1 MKKLI
6 IAAGLLLSL
15 AILPTSVFAANVLDP
30 ACNDPTL
37 TTTPSI
43 CEDNKS
49 QDIKSNSIYGP
60 DGILAKAATILA
72 IIVGIAC
79 VIAII
84 IGGLRYVL
92 SGGDSQQTANA
103 KNAILYAIIGLVI
116 TIAARSLLVFVLG
129 RIK

>member
-1 MKKLI
+1 MKKLFFAI
-6 IAAGLLLSL
+6 FVLSSL
-15 AILPTSVFAANVLDP
+15 CLTTPAITLAANVLDP
-30 ACNDPTL
+30 ACSD
-37 TTTPSI
+37 TPNASV
-43 CEDNKS
+43 CQGNRS
-49 QDIKSNSIYGP
+49 QDIKNNSIYGSN
-60 DGILAKAATILA
+60 GILAKVATVIA
-72 IIVGIAC
+72 IIVGVAC